1 MYIYIYINTYVY
13 FFSFPPFISR
23 FLFSTVSAPI
33 YDLNCFKPRDPC
45 NRKSTR
51 DVCGQDV
58 VHYFLFHL
66 AIANADWSFPN
77 LMFFSSLP
85 EKRESFPRFSP
96 PPSFRIDPITPKI
109 RQFFLSFPSH
119 LFFLFPNPWTWKKK
133 RKSLPN
139 RFLPSFFLN
148 FSWHKF
154 PYFQFKLVFF
164 WSHRFNSDRFLI

>member
-23 FLFSTVSAPI
+23 FLFSIVSAPI

-109 RQFFLSFPSH
+109 RQFYLFHLIYFSFFRILGLERRKENRCQIVSFL
-119 LFFLFPNPWTWKKK
+119 LFF
-133 RKSLPN
+133 
-139 RFLPSFFLN
+139 
-148 FSWHKF
+148 
-154 PYFQFKLVFF
+154 
-164 WSHRFNSDRFLI
+164 